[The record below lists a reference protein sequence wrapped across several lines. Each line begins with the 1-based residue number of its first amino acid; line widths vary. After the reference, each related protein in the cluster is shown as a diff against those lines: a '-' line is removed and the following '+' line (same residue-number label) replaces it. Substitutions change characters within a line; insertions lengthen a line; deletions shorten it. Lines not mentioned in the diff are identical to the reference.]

1 MLGGGILAVSPLSEP
16 IAYKL
21 NVGVSF
27 VSSVFRYYYFFLDYS
42 DIITVNMVNDEV
54 DATT

>member
-1 MLGGGILAVSPLSEP
+1 MSPLSEP